1 MSNIPLDE
9 TENVISATEC
19 TGLVPAMPLDDPTAE
34 RNLAS
39 LYAVHPPKKRKHKKT
54 SR

>member
-1 MSNIPLDE
+1 MPKLPLDE

-19 TGLVPAMPLDDPTAE
+19 TGLVPAMPLDDPQAD

-39 LYAVHPPKKRKHKKT
+39 LYAVHPPKKRKHKKK